1 MVLND
6 FQVWIK
12 VTNILLDCTMHQQ
25 MNIDSSL
32 TQAYRE
38 SQVLHICAYITLAFA
53 ELQLRSETSLLK
65 IGYCVLYVYCI
76 VAFTSPFCT
85 N

>member
-1 MVLND
+1 
-6 FQVWIK
+6 
-12 VTNILLDCTMHQQ
+12 

-32 TQAYRE
+32 MQAYRE
-38 SQVLHICAYITLAFA
+38 SQVLHVCAYITLAFA

-76 VAFTSPFCT
+76 VQ
-85 N
+85 